1 MADGREADRLAIQ
14 DVVRR
19 YSDAATRNDWDAFE
33 ALFAPGAV
41 LSLGP
46 PVNMRFEGPEQIRA
60 EMSRMVD
67 GKEVFV
73 QFSFG
78 TIVDFDGD
86 DRAHG
91 RTTIQEVTRGEGL
104 DGLTAAGI
112 YFDEF
117 TCAGGSWRFAER
129 RLTML
134 YMDFSPLLAQ
144 ATASRRH
151 LLTG

>member
-1 MADGREADRLAIQ
+1 MADGSEADKLAIQ

-19 YSDAATRNDWDAFE
+19 YSDAATRNDWNAFE

-60 EMSRMVD
+60 EMSRMVE

-78 TIVDFDGD
+78 TIVEFDGE

-104 DGLTAAGI
+104 DGLTAVGI
-112 YFDEF
+112 YFDDFICVE
-117 TCAGGSWRFAER
+117 GSWLFAQR

-134 YMDFSPLLAQ
+134 YMDFSPLSGQ
-144 ATASRRH
+144 ATASRRN